1 MDELFEQ
8 VVSAYN
14 RLGSIKDVAAEL
26 ETSTVKVR
34 RILITLGLWSSSTSV
49 KIGNLYEKGLSV
61 KEIAARLYMSEK
73 NVQAY
78 IPYSKGTYGKETYD
92 AVMSRDYRERQQN
105 AAENM
110 RALKDSIVGEKT
122 VDFDW
127 KRNKDMNYFEAEK
140 LAGPKSDYVPK
151 VMKLR
156 LSLELE
162 NTDNDERETLQKYGD
177 VTKASRGQSW
187 CLPQCRFMLCII

>member
-110 RALKDSIVGEKT
+110 RALKDCSNFSRSSEYSRRPDCGFPRHSTIVFPPHFPHLQT
-122 VDFDW
+122 
-127 KRNKDMNYFEAEK
+127 
-140 LAGPKSDYVPK
+140 
-151 VMKLR
+151 
-156 LSLELE
+156 SL
-162 NTDNDERETLQKYGD
+162 
-177 VTKASRGQSW
+177 
-187 CLPQCRFMLCII
+187 